1 MTYILVEKRRDVEKK
16 NLRAFLS
23 KIFKKEISMEDLET
37 NPDIHNLEN
46 IEKNSIGIEE
56 VKELQKEMI
65 YKPFQE
71 KKQVA
76 IIHDAQ
82 KLTHEAQNSLLKA
95 LEESKSYSIYILHV
109 DNERNLLPT
118 IRSRSRIVYT
128 QPGKSEDIDNLT
140 DIFEKDLVTQF
151 AQIEKF
157 SESRDSANEFINA
170 VENGIKERFETNI
183 KNGNIDGS
191 RKNLEALKIVQNSRE
206 KIAGNCNRRLTLEA
220 MLVQLNS

>member
-16 NLRAFLS
+16 NLRAFLG

-95 LEESKSYSIYILHV
+95 LEESKSYSVYILHV

>member
-56 VKELQKEMI
+56 VKEFQKEMI

-95 LEESKSYSIYILHV
+95 LEESKSYSVYILHV

-128 QPGKSEDIDNLT
+128 QQGTNQDIDNLT

-170 VENGIKERFETNI
+170 VENGIKERFERNI

>member
-76 IIHDAQ
+76 VIHDAQ

-170 VENGIKERFETNI
+170 VENGIKERFERNI

>member
-23 KIFKKEISMEDLET
+23 KVFKKEISMEDLET

-95 LEESKSYSIYILHV
+95 LEESKSYSVYILHV

-128 QPGKSEDIDNLT
+128 QQSTNQDIDNLT

-170 VENGIKERFETNI
+170 VENGIKERFERNI

-191 RKNLEALKIVQNSRE
+191 RKNLEALKVVQSSRE

-220 MLVQLNS
+220 MLLQLIS

>member
-1 MTYILVEKRRDVEKK
+1 
-16 NLRAFLS
+16 
-23 KIFKKEISMEDLET
+23 MEDLET

-95 LEESKSYSIYILHV
+95 LEESKSYSVYILHV

>member
-16 NLRAFLS
+16 NLRAFLG

-95 LEESKSYSIYILHV
+95 LEESKSYSVYILHV

-128 QPGKSEDIDNLT
+128 QQGTNQDIDNLT

>member
-16 NLRAFLS
+16 NLRAFLG

-95 LEESKSYSIYILHV
+95 LEESKSYSLYILHV